1 MKLTIIGGG
10 NDPEYLKNLHNF
22 VKEHNITNIEFTG
35 LLPKENALQEMAK
48 LDFLILPSRSENF
61 GMVIPE
67 ALSMGIPCIATKG
80 TPWKEL
86 NTHNCGWW
94 IDGGKDS
101 IADAIKNAVNTSIE
115 DYKLMANNAINLV
128 RDKYSIEK
136 TVDELIKL
144 YKSLI

>member
-1 MKLTIIGGG
+1 
-10 NDPEYLKNLHNF
+10 
-22 VKEHNITNIEFTG
+22 
-35 LLPKENALQEMAK
+35 
-48 LDFLILPSRSENF
+48 
-61 GMVIPE
+61 MVIPE

-94 IDGGKDS
+94 IAGNTES
-101 IADAIKNAVNTSIE
+101 IADAILSSMAISNE

-128 RDKYSIEK
+128 KKKYSIEN
-136 TVDELIKL
+136 TVEELIRL